1 MKPPVISVLTI
12 CGIEELPGHE
22 AREVTH
28 VLSLLDP
35 GWPELDA
42 FQGYGPHHRTT
53 LHFNDIIEAVEGR
66 IAPTPE
72 DVAELLRFG
81 ADLPASTAQRAAG
94 TPLVHCP
101 LGDSPSPAALP
112 PP

>member
-35 GWPELDA
+35 GWPELAA
-42 FQGYGPHHRTT
+42 FQGYGPHHRPP
-53 LHFNDIIEAVEGR
+53 LHFNDIIEAVAGR
-66 IAPTPE
+66 IAPTSE
-72 DVAELLRFG
+72 DVAEILRFG
-81 ADLPASTAQRAAG
+81 DRQSFVEGKGGYVRVDLGGRRTIK
-94 TPLVHCP
+94 TTTKT
-101 LGDSPSPAALP
+101 
-112 PP
+112 